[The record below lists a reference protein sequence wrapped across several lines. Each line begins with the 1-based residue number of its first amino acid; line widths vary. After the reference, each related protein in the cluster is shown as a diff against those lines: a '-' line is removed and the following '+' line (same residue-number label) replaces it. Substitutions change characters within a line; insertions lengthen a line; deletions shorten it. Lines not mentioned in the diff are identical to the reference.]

1 MRPDPAVRSDPA
13 ARAGDSAA
21 EGFVEARA
29 AARRRRVLR
38 AAVLAAGAA
47 GVLVAPTWLWAG
59 SVAAV
64 AIVVA
69 LACRPDPD
77 AARWQR
83 GAAGEEAT
91 ARLLEGLP
99 TRRWVVL
106 HDRAVSGSSANLD
119 HIVIGPTGVWVVDTK
134 AYRAR
139 LRSGWRSVHAGGSR
153 IDTAPAAWEASVVAD
168 RLGVTVRAVLAVHG
182 EGLGRGRT
190 VDGVPVLPAG
200 RLLRRLRRRRRSA
213 RLGRRDVVAL
223 AEACDRSFPPAAR
236 PARGR
241 RRAGAGG
248 GR

>member
-1 MRPDPAVRSDPA
+1 MRSDPA
-13 ARAGDSAA
+13 ARAGGSAA
-21 EGFVEARA
+21 DGFVEARA
-29 AARRRRVLR
+29 AARRRRLLR
-38 AAVLAAGAA
+38 WAVLAAGAA
-47 GVLVAPTWLWAG
+47 GVLLAPTWLWAG

-64 AIVVA
+64 WVLAA

-77 AARWQR
+77 PDRWQR

-91 ARLLEGLP
+91 ARLLERLP
-99 TRRWVVL
+99 ARRWVVL
-106 HDRAVSGSSANLD
+106 HDRVLPGSSANLD

-153 IDTAPAAWEASVVAD
+153 IDTAPAAWEASVVED
-168 RLGVTVRAVLAVHG
+168 RLGVAVRPVLAVHG
-182 EGLGRGRT
+182 EGLRRGRT
-190 VDGVPVLPAG
+190 VAGVPVIPAG
-200 RLLRRLRRRRRSA
+200 RLLRRLRRRWRSA

-223 AEACDRSFPPAAR
+223 AEACDRSFPPAAN